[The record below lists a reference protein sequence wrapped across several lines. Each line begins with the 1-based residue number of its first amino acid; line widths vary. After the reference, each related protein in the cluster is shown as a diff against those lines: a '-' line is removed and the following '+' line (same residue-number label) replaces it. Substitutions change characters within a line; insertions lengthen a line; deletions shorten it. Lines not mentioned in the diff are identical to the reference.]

1 MSKEQMNPVFKE
13 KIKGRNE
20 QYIYTDGKWEKTTE
34 NVIVK
39 LWNKWVI
46 AKGAIRIRDERG
58 FIIYGYKN
66 Q

>member
-13 KIKGRNE
+13 KFKGENE

-34 NVIVK
+34 SVIVK

-46 AKGAIRIRDERG
+46 AEGATRTRDEHG